1 MTYTPDWWGITMD
14 DTDNTGTF
22 DNTRYKN
29 NITSGKNNATPVQVN
44 YNDGSDTYAN
54 QCGML
59 VGFQHVASGK
69 AVFFKAFITAFNESY
84 SCDWASETVFGRT
97 DPIQM
102 FKANRRQISLNFKVP
117 AASESEAFE
126 NLGRVQML
134 SQFLYPSY
142 RGIESGGVTYAQTIA
157 QSPLL
162 RLRVMNLLKA
172 SPQEG
177 QPNAASD
184 DANTDYYDK
193 YRGSGFVDQGL
204 LGVVESMQV
213 NHNLENDDAG
223 VLEHGKGTI
232 LPKLIDV
239 TVTFTAIHE
248 STLGWSQDG
257 EPLDGMFP
265 YGIQLKDYGK
275 KPSAVPFDQ
284 HREAT
289 IKAQEDRILA
299 EQAIANAKARYG
311 GMFSKMRI
319 RADERRL
326 AEGNLSQADR
336 DYLIS
341 AMMGQSMLE
350 EGLTHDQIMDS
361 AGSMAAGME
370 AMGASRQEDAATRG
384 TYGGETDY

>member
-1 MTYTPDWWGITMD
+1 
-14 DTDNTGTF
+14 
-22 DNTRYKN
+22 
-29 NITSGKNNATPVQVN
+29 
-44 YNDGSDTYAN
+44 
-54 QCGML
+54 
-59 VGFQHVASGK
+59 
-69 AVFFKAFITAFNESY
+69 
-84 SCDWASETVFGRT
+84 
-97 DPIQM
+97 M

-311 GMFSKMRI
+311 GMFSKMRM

-326 AEGNLSQADR
+326 AEGNLSQAER